1 MRMRLFSA
9 MLLAPLL
16 LLLPIS
22 TGSALA
28 QYVSKNGDAWPR
40 TYMSPARSSD
50 AYAIYSLLLPAEFP
64 GTELAHSPLWLVAGT
79 TVVGHEEV
87 SDPYKGL
94 TVPLAQQKA
103 FAAVLQDYEQHKH
116 TYVRLE
122 KKFLVGTPYL
132 LLDRADREEFKKAW
146 QASRNAQTD
155 LLPARYKGAMGLIS
169 FSYVYFNFEHTLAMV
184 YLSHWCGANCGG
196 ARWIALQKNDGGWR
210 ELP

>member
-1 MRMRLFSA
+1 MRMRLSSA
-9 MLLAPLL
+9 MLLALL
-16 LLLPIS
+16 PVLLPIP
-22 TGSALA
+22 TDSALA
-28 QYVSKNGDAWPR
+28 QYVSKNGDVWPR
-40 TYMSPARSSD
+40 TYMSPTRSRD

-64 GTELAHSPLWLVAGT
+64 GTELAHSPLWLIADT

-94 TVPLAQQKA
+94 TVPLPQQKA
-103 FAAVLQDYEQHKH
+103 FAAVFQDYEQHKH

-122 KKFLVGTPYL
+122 RNFLVGTPYR
-132 LLDRADREEFKKAW
+132 LLDRTDREEFKKAW
-146 QASRNAQTD
+146 QASRNTQTD
-155 LLPARYKGAMGLIS
+155 LLPAKYKGAMGLIY